1 MCSWSFPDGKPSHAR
16 GQHGLQSLGVA
27 SRERADG
34 ARVDGRYVTACGR
47 VQDQESVQTCERARA
62 DVCEGLRVVAHVSR
76 VPCVAVTCARS
87 GVLSID
93 RVRCAYCV
101 DCSTH

>member
-34 ARVDGRYVTACGR
+34 ARVDGVRDCVWASAGEHTM
-47 VQDQESVQTCERARA
+47 QTCERARA

-76 VPCVAVTCARS
+76 VPCVAVTCVCS
-87 GVLSID
+87 GVLMSID
-93 RVRCAYCV
+93 RVRCA
-101 DCSTH
+101 

>member
-47 VQDQESVQTCERARA
+47 VQDQESVQTCDPRERGRTCARA
-62 DVCEGLRVVAHVSR
+62 CVWWRTCRVSR
-76 VPCVAVTCARS
+76 VLSVVTSDLCVQWCHM
-87 GVLSID
+87 SID
-93 RVRCAYCV
+93 RV
-101 DCSTH
+101 

>member
-34 ARVDGRYVTACGR
+34 ARVDGVHGCVCGR
-47 VQDQESVQTCERARA
+47 VQESVQTCERARA

-76 VPCVAVTCARS
+76 VPCVAVTCVCS
-87 GVLSID
+87 GVLSYVYRSCAL
-93 RVRCAYCV
+93 RVLCRL
-101 DCSTH
+101 

>member
-34 ARVDGRYVTACGR
+34 ARVDGVRDCVWASAG
-47 VQDQESVQTCERARA
+47 ERANVRESA
-62 DVCEGLRVVAHVSR
+62 GGAGMPSCSL
-76 VPCVAVTCARS
+76 AV
-87 GVLSID
+87 
-93 RVRCAYCV
+93 
-101 DCSTH
+101 

>member
-34 ARVDGRYVTACGR
+34 ARVDGVRDCVWSSAG
-47 VQDQESVQTCERARA
+47 ERAN
-62 DVCEGLRVVAHVSR
+62 VCEGLRVVAHVSR
-76 VPCVAVTCARS
+76 VPCVAVTCVCS
-87 GVLSID
+87 GVLMSID
-93 RVRCAYCV
+93 RVRCA
-101 DCSTH
+101 

>member
-34 ARVDGRYVTACGR
+34 ARVDLDGVR
-47 VQDQESVQTCERARA
+47 D
-62 DVCEGLRVVAHVSR
+62 
-76 VPCVAVTCARS
+76 CVMASA
-87 GVLSID
+87 
-93 RVRCAYCV
+93 
-101 DCSTH
+101 